1 MKKIIMLFFIMLLT
15 ACTMK
20 DQDQKNSF
28 TNEPLHSA
36 VTSSPPP
43 SNSFNKETVEPSSN
57 TTWEDEMENTKEQ
70 RRRKGNIDLK
80 STEVVGLKG
89 ELLDTI
95 KQIFEAINK
104 DDEKARLQLMYDPIN
119 FDEFGSD
126 GPYIL
131 AIPKL
136 ELDNSRRDAIAE
148 EYELD
153 KIAEEVAIVKITRK
167 TLTTKLEDSLS
178 TGDYIFIKTKAN
190 KKWKLYRLQ

>member
-1 MKKIIMLFFIMLLT
+1 
-15 ACTMK
+15 
-20 DQDQKNSF
+20 
-28 TNEPLHSA
+28 
-36 VTSSPPP
+36 
-43 SNSFNKETVEPSSN
+43 
-57 TTWEDEMENTKEQ
+57 MENTKEQ
-70 RRRKGNIDLK
+70 RKRKGNIDLNNM
-80 STEVVGLKG
+80 EVIDVKA
-89 ELLDTI
+89 ELLETI
-95 KQIFEAINK
+95 KNIFEAINRN
-104 DDEKARLQLMYDPIN
+104 DEKGRLQLMYDPIH

-178 TGDYIFIKTKAN
+178 TGDYIFIKTKSN
-190 KKWKLYRLQ
+190 QKWKLYRSQ